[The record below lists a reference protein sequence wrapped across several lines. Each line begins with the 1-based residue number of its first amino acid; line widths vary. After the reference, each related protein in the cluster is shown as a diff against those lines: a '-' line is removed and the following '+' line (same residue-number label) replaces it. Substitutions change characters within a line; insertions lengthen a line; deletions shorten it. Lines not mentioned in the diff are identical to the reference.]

1 MDTQKESWDQV
12 VWAVE
17 VRHVGYTELNR
28 EVGVL
33 RTDKQGGRLHSIQL
47 DRGNRFS

>member
-33 RTDKQGGRLHSIQL
+33 QTAEQEGRAVAYRYTRRQTL
-47 DRGNRFS
+47 